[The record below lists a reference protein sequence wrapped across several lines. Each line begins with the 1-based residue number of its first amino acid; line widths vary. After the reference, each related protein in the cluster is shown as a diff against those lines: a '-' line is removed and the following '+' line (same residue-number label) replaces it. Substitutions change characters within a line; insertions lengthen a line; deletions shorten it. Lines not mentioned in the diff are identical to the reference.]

1 MPGLNPGMIVESS
14 THPRSALAAALGL
27 PDARAG
33 AVAAAPGAAAGLAGK
48 AAGAGG
54 GLVAGGDIHDDRTVL
69 RDAAGNGDG
78 GIAGVDDG
86 SFGDAD
92 RVAIGRIADALVG
105 DDHHAPDAVVVGHR
119 LRRAKRRKGSR

>member
-33 AVAAAPGAAAGLAGK
+33 AGAPAQAPPAGLAGK

-86 SFGDAD
+86 SFGDGA
-92 RVAIGRIADALVG
+92 RVAIGRVGESLVG
-105 DDHHAPDAVVVGHR
+105 DG
-119 LRRAKRRKGSR
+119 